1 MSKASDLEQLK
12 RLKRLAALP
21 DEAIDTSDLP
31 VIEDW
36 SGGVRGGTPAE
47 VRRRAAARHQTADA
61 PRDAGSQTVST
72 SGLSRSAR
80 MSAGNQQPRGELSL
94 RTVAMPADTNPA
106 GDIFGG
112 WIMSL
117 MDLAAGVSAGTRA
130 RGRVATAAVSNL
142 SFLQPVKVGDVVC
155 VYTDIVRTGRSSI
168 TLSVETWVLRRGQGD
183 RTRVTAA
190 EFVLVAV
197 DENGRPRPLPDHPPT

>member
-1 MSKASDLEQLK
+1 MPPI
-12 RLKRLAALP
+12 LAG
-21 DEAIDTSDLP
+21 D
-31 VIEDW
+31 
-36 SGGVRGGTPAE
+36 
-47 VRRRAAARHQTADA
+47 RAMTNAAT
-61 PRDAGSQTVST
+61 
-72 SGLSRSAR
+72 
-80 MSAGNQQPRGELSL
+80 QPTGELAL

-130 RGRVATAAVSNL
+130 RGRVATASVSNL

-155 VYTDIVRTGRSSI
+155 VHTNITRTGRSSI
-168 TLSVETWVLRRGQGD
+168 TLGVETWVLRRGQGE
-183 RTRVTAA
+183 RVKVTAA

-197 DENGRPRPLPDHPPT
+197 DDNGRPRRLPDEDQNSPAR